1 MSRLSKK
8 GPFVEERL
16 MSRIEAK
23 NASGEKR
30 MVRTWSRTSTIF
42 PEMVGH
48 TIAVH
53 DGRRHVPVFISE
65 SMVGHKL
72 LDQHLDPGSLAKKFP
87 VLKRGKSGRII
98 RGARHSG
105 GLPEPS
111 VPRSSSL
118 AGDPMSRGTA
128 IYGARRL
135 VLVLVTAFIVSSV
148 TFLLVHA
155 LAGNPFTCERNPAGC
170 AHEALVHGLDDPLLV
185 QYRTFMWNLVHGD
198 LGTSYVN
205 QGVDVMPLL
214 LREAGNS
221 LILGFCAILVTIIV
235 GLVIGVTAAVKQ
247 NTWIDYSLSS
257 FVVLGYSVPSFV
269 LATFAIIL
277 TAILLPNWS
286 NSIGGGRPSSCR
298 SRRSR
303 WDCRTRPWW
312 PGWSGRACS
321 TSSARTTCAP
331 RGPRGSPRGWSSSA
345 MRCATR

>member
-1 MSRLSKK
+1 
-8 GPFVEERL
+8 
-16 MSRIEAK
+16 
-23 NASGEKR
+23 
-30 MVRTWSRTSTIF
+30 
-42 PEMVGH
+42 
-48 TIAVH
+48 
-53 DGRRHVPVFISE
+53 
-65 SMVGHKL
+65 
-72 LDQHLDPGSLAKKFP
+72 
-87 VLKRGKSGRII
+87 
-98 RGARHSG
+98 
-105 GLPEPS
+105 
-111 VPRSSSL
+111 
-118 AGDPMSRGTA
+118 MSRGTA

-235 GLVIGVTAAVKQ
+235 GLLIGVTAAVKQ
-247 NTWIDYSLSS
+247 NTWLDYSLSS

-286 NSIGGGRPSSCR
+286 NSIGWGAPEQLPIPAIALGLPYAAVVARLVRASMLDVIRQDYVRTAWAKGLSSRVVIVRHALRNALIPVITIGGPLVTGIITGSVVIETIFGVPGLGKEFVNSII
-298 SRRSR
+298 
-303 WDCRTRPWW
+303 TRDYGIVVGLYTFYAILVGLANLGVDLLYPVLD
-312 PGWSGRACS
+312 
-321 TSSARTTCAP
+321 P
-331 RGPRGSPRGWSSSA
+331 RIRYA
-345 MRCATR
+345 

>member
-1 MSRLSKK
+1 
-8 GPFVEERL
+8 
-16 MSRIEAK
+16 
-23 NASGEKR
+23 
-30 MVRTWSRTSTIF
+30 
-42 PEMVGH
+42 
-48 TIAVH
+48 
-53 DGRRHVPVFISE
+53 
-65 SMVGHKL
+65 
-72 LDQHLDPGSLAKKFP
+72 
-87 VLKRGKSGRII
+87 
-98 RGARHSG
+98 
-105 GLPEPS
+105 
-111 VPRSSSL
+111 
-118 AGDPMSRGTA
+118 MSRGTA

-235 GLVIGVTAAVKQ
+235 GLLIGVTAAVKQ
-247 NTWIDYSLSS
+247 NSWIDYSLSS

-277 TAILLPNWS
+277 TAILLPNWA
-286 NSIGGGRPSSCR
+286 NSIGWGAPEQLPIPAIALGLPYAAVVARLVRASMLDVIRQDYVRTAWAKGLSSRVVIVRHALRNALIPVITIGGPLVTGIITGSVVIETIFGVPGLGKEFVNSII
-298 SRRSR
+298 
-303 WDCRTRPWW
+303 TRDYGIVVGLYTFYAMLVGLANLGVDLLYPVLD
-312 PGWSGRACS
+312 
-321 TSSARTTCAP
+321 P
-331 RGPRGSPRGWSSSA
+331 RIRYA
-345 MRCATR
+345 